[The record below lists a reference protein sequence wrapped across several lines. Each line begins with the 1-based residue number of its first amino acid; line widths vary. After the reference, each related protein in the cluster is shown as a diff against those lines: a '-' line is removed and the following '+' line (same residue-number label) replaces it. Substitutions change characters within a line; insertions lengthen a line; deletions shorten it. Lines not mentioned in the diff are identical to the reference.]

1 MSRKTAFI
9 AILTATS
16 LAGCFTEPDAT
27 PAPADPSPRVDVPT
41 SDVAKSNEPRAA
53 VPPESAP
60 PASPRLEP
68 LASSP
73 PRERIESYFANL
85 SGSELYIQIDKPLY
99 KPGETIWFRSFN
111 LKRRDLSRPDA
122 TWIEYELISPKGIS
136 VIKKRVKTE
145 KGVNHNDF
153 ELAPGVAGGEY
164 TIKARS
170 ANGAT
175 SERTLVVNS
184 YEAPRIKKKLE
195 FMRKAYGAGDNVVAS
210 IEIKRPTGAPLA
222 DHPIQPRAIV
232 DGAPIAIPSTR
243 TDREGNANITFQLP
257 SQIRRPDALLT
268 VAIEDGGITE
278 SISKRIPVVL
288 KTIELSFFP
297 EGGEMVQGLASRVYF
312 AAKNASGKP
321 ADVEGRIVDDQGN
334 AIARF
339 KSYDRGLGRL
349 DFTPS
354 TARRYHAEVTNPIG
368 IDERYPLP
376 LAAKQ
381 GCVMRSYDDLDGQL
395 DALRVR
401 VVCDEE
407 QTVIVLATLRD
418 VPLDSAR
425 VQAGPDGVVV
435 YLTPSQPYVTRR
447 GVARITVFDED
458 YQPLAERLVFRKR
471 RSALRVALKPD
482 RDRYAPRDQVE
493 LVVETRDSNGEPVSA
508 DLALSVVD
516 DTVVSFADD
525 KTHHLTSKLLLGS
538 ELPGKIEEPRFF
550 LDLTEEKSAL
560 ALELLMGT
568 RGYRRFEWRTILIPP
583 RPRSSARRGGAAI
596 NEEELGGVLP
606 REGLRRMRPQ
616 GGLEKLRA
624 APVDRLR
631 DERRARPVPAP
642 EPKAGPMPDPKP
654 AAQPLEN
661 DDVLELDEVAD
672 GFGMPAPE
680 NKAMAEVEMEPPPA
694 FDVDKDFQDAERF
707 KKKRALQPTY
717 AKVRVFPTPTY
728 DQPFD
733 GVRTDFR
740 ETVHWEPQVET
751 DAQGQARV
759 RFYLSDAVTSFR
771 VFAEGQGGNHIGREE
786 TTFESSLPFS
796 LNVKIPTE
804 LSAGD
809 VVQLPVTLSNERS
822 EQVEVALNARFGELL
837 VLDEKEIPSLDT
849 LAPKQRASLFYP
861 LRVTGS
867 QGESMV
873 KIAASASGLQDE
885 IARSVAVVPRGF
897 PRVRAEG
904 GSVAKRSE
912 IRLDLSAALPGSIK
926 AQVTVYPS
934 VTATLV
940 SGLEGMLRQP
950 SGCFEQTSSS
960 NYPNVLVM
968 DYLKSSGQGDAAVMA
983 RAADLIDDGYK
994 RLIGFE
1000 TAERGYEW
1008 FGSTPAH
1015 EALTA
1020 YGVLEFSDMQRVY
1033 GGVDN
1038 AMLKRTVGYLERR
1051 RDGKGGYQRDA
1062 KALDSFG
1069 RASPQ
1074 VTDAYITYA
1083 MTEAGYGERF
1093 LREVEKLATE
1103 SESSDDPYVL
1113 ALAANTLLT
1122 VEDPRGAAVVK
1133 RLLTMQKDDGSFQ
1146 GTTHSITR
1154 STGQNL
1160 EVETTGLAVLALLKT
1175 KGNLPRAARAV
1186 KWLGQQRQ
1194 YGAFGATQAT
1204 VMALRAITAFGKA
1217 AQTASG
1223 SGRVTLIVNGTE
1235 IGSQSYE
1242 SGQTEGLV
1250 FDGFQK
1256 ELVAGPNT
1264 IELKHQ
1270 SQGQGELPFEVASTF
1285 YVKQGSDHPDAKLR
1299 IESRLEKT
1307 ALEMGDTVRL
1317 NAVVENLTDEGRPM
1331 TVARI
1336 GLPAGLNPLTWQLKE
1351 LKEKKRVDF
1360 YETRNREVV
1369 LYFRQLKPSERR
1381 DVTLELSADIPGRFV
1396 SPASRAY
1403 LYYTDDQKVWAQ
1415 PTTVTIAP

>member
-9 AILTATS
+9 AILTATG
-16 LAGCFTEPDAT
+16 LAGCFAEPDAT
-27 PAPADPSPRVDVPT
+27 PAPADLTPRVDVPT
-41 SDVAKSNEPRAA
+41 SEVVKSDEPRAPA
-53 VPPESAP
+53 PPESAP

-73 PRERIESYFANL
+73 ERERIESYFANL
-85 SGSELYIQIDKPLY
+85 GGSELYIQIDKPLY

-111 LKRRDLSRPDA
+111 LKRRDLRGAGA
-122 TWIEYELISPKGIS
+122 TWIDFELISPKGIS

-145 KGVNHNDF
+145 NGLNHNDF
-153 ELAPGVAGGEY
+153 ELAPSVAGGEY
-164 TIKARS
+164 TIRARS
-170 ANGAT
+170 SDGAT
-175 SERTLVVNS
+175 SERTLIINS

-195 FMRKAYGAGDNVVAS
+195 FMRKAYGAGDKVVAS

-232 DGAPIAIPSTR
+232 DGTPIVIPSTR
-243 TDREGNANITFQLP
+243 TDREGNANITLQLP
-257 SQIRRPDALLT
+257 ARIQRPDALLT

-312 AAKNASGKP
+312 EAKNASGKP
-321 ADVEGRIVDDQGN
+321 ADVEGKIVDDQGN
-334 AIARF
+334 AVARF
-339 KSYDRGLGRL
+339 ETYDRGLGRL

-354 TARRYHAEVTNPIG
+354 TARQYHAEVTKPIG
-368 IDERYPLP
+368 IRERYPLP
-376 LAAKQ
+376 LAAKH

-401 VVCDEE
+401 IVCDEE
-407 QTVIVLATLRD
+407 QTVTVLATLRD

-425 VQAGPDGVVV
+425 VKAGTEGAVVHLDPEPE
-435 YLTPSQPYVTRR
+435 YAARR
-447 GVARITVFDED
+447 GVARVTVFDET

-471 RSALRVALKPD
+471 RSALQVAVTPD

-493 LVVETRDSNGEPVSA
+493 LLVETRSSNGEPVSA
-508 DLALSVVD
+508 NLALSVVD

-525 KTHHLTSKLLLGS
+525 KTHHLTSSLLLGS

-550 LDLTEEKSAL
+550 LDLTEKKSAL

-568 RGYRRFEWRTILIPP
+568 RGYRRFEWRAILSPP
-583 RPRSSARRGGAAI
+583 RPRSSARLEAEAI
-596 NEEELGGVLP
+596 DEEELGGVLP
-606 REGLRRMRPQ
+606 REGLRRMQPQ
-616 GGLEKLRA
+616 GQLEKLRA

-631 DERRARPVPAP
+631 EERRARPAPAP
-642 EPKAGPMPDPKP
+642 EPRAEPMPDAKP
-654 AAQPLEN
+654 AAQPL
-661 DDVLELDEVAD
+661 DDELMLDAAD
-672 GFGMPAPE
+672 ALGMPARE

-707 KKKRALQPTY
+707 KKKRAIQPTY
-717 AKVRVFPTPTY
+717 AKVRVFPSPTY

-740 ETVHWEPQVET
+740 ETVHWAPQVKT

-771 VFAEGQGGNHIGREE
+771 AFAEGHGGNHIGREE

-822 EQVEVALNARFGELL
+822 ERVAVALDARFGQLL
-837 VLDEKEIPSLDT
+837 VLDDEELPSLDT

-873 KIAASASGLQDE
+873 KIAAQASGLQDE

-897 PRVRAEG
+897 PRVLAEG
-904 GSVAKRSE
+904 GSVGKRSE
-912 IRLDLSAALPGSIK
+912 TRLDLSAALPGSIE

-968 DYLKSSGQGDAAVMA
+968 DYLRSSGQGDPALLA
-983 RAADLIDDGYK
+983 RAGDLIDDGYK
-994 RLIGFE
+994 RLVGFE
-1000 TAERGYEW
+1000 TEERGYEW

-1033 GGVDN
+1033 GGVDK

-1069 RASPQ
+1069 RASPE

-1083 MTEAGYGERF
+1083 VTEAGYGERF
-1093 LREVEKLATE
+1093 RKEVEKLATE
-1103 SESSDDPYVL
+1103 SESSNDPYVL
-1113 ALAANTLLT
+1113 ALAANTLMT
-1122 VEDPRGAAVVK
+1122 IEDPRGPTIVK
-1133 RLLTMQKDDGSFQ
+1133 KLLTMQKDDGSFQ

-1160 EVETTGLAVLALLKT
+1160 AVETTGLSVLAMLKSS
-1175 KGNLPRAARAV
+1175 GNLPRAARAV

-1217 AQTASG
+1217 AQSASG

-1250 FDGFQK
+1250 FNGFQ
-1256 ELVAGPNT
+1256 EQLVAGPNT

-1285 YVKQGSDHPDAKLR
+1285 YVKQGRDHQNAKLR
-1299 IESRLEKT
+1299 IDSRLEKSS
-1307 ALEMGDTVRL
+1307 LEMGDTVRL
-1317 NAVVENLTDEGRPM
+1317 NAVVENLADEGRPM

-1336 GLPAGLNPLTWQLKE
+1336 GLPAGLNPLSWQLKE

-1381 DVTLELSADIPGRFV
+1381 EVTLELSADIPGRFV

-1403 LYYTDDQKVWAQ
+1403 LYYTDDQKVWAK